1 MDKIKSITFD
11 NEAQNNLPKDVKD
24 KMRKDR
30 KQAEKE
36 QLNLH
41 GVSSSLDEGMTIEEH
56 LQNIGKHQKRAKIL
70 FAIKTLK
77 NAESENDVLDAI
89 ALKEE
94 LNWQEVDEE
103 LKDQWNDYFGD
114 AKKYLP

>member
-11 NEAQNNLPKDVKD
+11 KEAQNNLPKEVKD

-36 QLNLH
+36 QLILH
-41 GVSSSLDEGMTIEEH
+41 GVSSSLGKEMTIDDH
-56 LQNIGKHQKRAKIL
+56 LQNIGKHRKRAKML
-70 FAIKTLK
+70 FAIKTIK
-77 NAESENDVLDAI
+77 NAESESDVLDAI

-94 LNWQEVDEE
+94 LDWQEVNDE